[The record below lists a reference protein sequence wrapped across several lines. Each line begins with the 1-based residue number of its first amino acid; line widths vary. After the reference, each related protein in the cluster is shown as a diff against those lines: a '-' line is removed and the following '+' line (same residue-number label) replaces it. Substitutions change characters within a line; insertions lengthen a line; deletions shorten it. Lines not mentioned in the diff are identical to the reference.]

1 MKASTRVFSRACR
14 AFSRDNRASVT
25 LIFSLSAVV
34 LIASIGLTVD
44 YTNVSRAREQL
55 NAAADSAALSAV
67 SKQAITNFPGTDMGV
82 AAAKQVFQA
91 QASRSA
97 SVTINNVDVQVVQT
111 GVVIAATL
119 TYSATIK
126 NAFGGLVQVPTWT
139 FTGKAQATTKM
150 PAYVDFYLLLDN
162 SPSMG
167 VAATDADIAT
177 MQTLTT
183 NLSQGSCAFGCH
195 QQNANGT
202 DNVNDYYHVARNNG
216 VTMRIDVLRTA
227 TQSLTTTATQTETLP
242 NQFRM
247 AVYEFAYDGKL
258 PTNSNPAFVTIQSLT
273 SNLNGVQ
280 NAANAIDLAYAYQ
293 DQRDDQSS
301 FDFALPAINA
311 VMSDPGNGT
320 SQNNGPNA
328 PQAFLFFV
336 TDGAEDEPGTAYG
349 KSGNTGQG
357 NRVIDAINPS
367 LCTAIKNRGI
377 NIAVLYTTYLPL
389 PTNAYYNAHIAPI
402 NNSIQSNLQQCAS
415 PGFFWSVS
423 PSQGISDAM
432 NAMFQAAIAKS
443 RLTQ

>member
-1 MKASTRVFSRACR
+1 MKALPRIFVDARRSFIG
-14 AFSRDNRASVT
+14 NRKGSVT
-25 LIFSLSAVV
+25 LIFSLSVVV
-34 LIASIGLTVD
+34 LLATVGLAVD

-67 SKQAITNFPGTDMGV
+67 SKQAMANFPGTDKGV
-82 AAAKQVFQA
+82 GAAKAVFQA
-91 QASRSA
+91 QANTA
-97 SVTINNVDVQVVQT
+97 NSVTINSVDVQVVQT

-119 TYSATIK
+119 TYSATIQ
-126 NAFGGLVQVPTWT
+126 NTYGPFVHVPTWT
-139 FTGKAQATTKM
+139 FTGRAQATTKM

-167 VAATDADIAT
+167 VAATTADIAK
-177 MQTLTT
+177 MVSLTPD
-183 NLSQGSCAFGCH
+183 SCAFGCH
-195 QQNANGT
+195 QQNSNGT
-202 DNVNDYYHVARNNG
+202 DNVNDYYHLARNNS

-227 TQSLTTTATQTETLP
+227 TQSLTTTAQQTETLP

-247 AVYEFAYDGKL
+247 GVYEFAYDGKL
-258 PTNSNPAFVTIQSLT
+258 PTNSNPALTTIMSLS
-273 SNLNGVQ
+273 SNLAAVQ
-280 NAANAIDLAYAYQ
+280 TAASAIDLVYSYQ

-301 FDFALPAINA
+301 FDFALPAINT

-320 SQNNGPNA
+320 SQAIGPNA

-336 TDGAEDEPGTAYG
+336 TDGAEDEPGTPYG

-357 NRVIDAINPS
+357 ARVIDAINPS
-367 LCTAIKNRGI
+367 LCTTIKNRGI
-377 NIAVLYTTYLPL
+377 NIAVLYTSYLPL

-402 NNSIQSNLQQCAS
+402 SNSIQSNLQQCAS

-423 PSQGISDAM
+423 PSQGIADAM

-443 RLTQ
+443 RLTL

>member
-1 MKASTRVFSRACR
+1 MRALRNVFARAGRTFTR
-14 AFSRDNRASVT
+14 NNNGSVT
-25 LIFSLSAVV
+25 MIFSLSAVV
-34 LIASIGLTVD
+34 LLATVGLAVD

-67 SKQAITNFPGTDMGV
+67 SKQAMANFPGTDKGV
-82 AAAKQVFQA
+82 AAAKAVFQA
-91 QASRSA
+91 QANTSA
-97 SVTINNVDVQVVQT
+97 NVTLNSVDVQVVQT
-111 GVVIAATL
+111 GVVVAATL
-119 TYSATIK
+119 TYSATMQ
-126 NAFGGLVQVPTWT
+126 NTFGPFVHVPTWT

-167 VAATDADIAT
+167 VAATNADIAK
-177 MQTLTT
+177 MVSLTPD
-183 NLSQGSCAFGCH
+183 SCAFGCH

-202 DNVNDYYHVARNNG
+202 DNVNDYYHLARNNG

-227 TQSLTTTATQTETLP
+227 TQSLTTTALQTETLP

-258 PTNSNPAFVTIQSLT
+258 PTNSNPSLT
-273 SNLNGVQ
+273 TIKALTSDLTGVQ
-280 NAANAIDLAYAYQ
+280 TAAASIDLAYAYQ

-320 SQNNGPNA
+320 SQAIGPNA

-336 TDGAEDEPGTAYG
+336 TDGAEDEPGTPYG

-357 NRVIDAINPS
+357 ARVIDAINPS

-402 NNSIQSNLQQCAS
+402 SNTIQTNLQQCAS

-423 PSQGISDAM
+423 PSQGIADAM